1 MIKVY
6 GASTCRFTRDLRLN
20 LDNYHIPY
28 EFCDINSSLS
38 ALKEFVLLRDKA
50 DCFKR
55 QKEIGG
61 IGIPVIVDG
70 DIITNK
76 WTTYLNKLG
85 IEKILSS
92 TEECVDKNC

>member
-6 GASTCRFTRDLRLN
+6 GASTCRFTRDLILN
-20 LDNYHIPY
+20 LDTYHIPY
-28 EFCDINSSLS
+28 EFCDINSSLR

>member
-6 GASTCRFTRDLRLN
+6 GANTCRFTRDLRMN
-20 LDNYHIPY
+20 LDHYNIPY
-28 EFCDINSSLS
+28 EYCDINSSLKV
-38 ALKEFVLLRDKA
+38 LKEFVLLRDKA
-50 DCFKR
+50 DCFSR
-55 QKEIGG
+55 QKESGG

-76 WTTYLNKLG
+76 WTKYLTELG
-85 IEKILSS
+85 VEKILST

>member
-6 GASTCRFTRDLRLN
+6 GANTCRFTRDLKMN
-20 LDNYHIPY
+20 LDYYNIPY
-28 EFCDINSSLS
+28 EYYDINSSLKT
-38 ALKEFVLLRDKA
+38 LKEFVLLRDKA
-50 DCFKR
+50 DCFER

-70 DIITNK
+70 DIVTNK
-76 WTTYLNKLG
+76 WTKYLANLG
-85 IEKILSS
+85 IEKILST